1 MTAAA
6 AVQARLAHEARIAR
20 GRVAAWWAMAGALI
34 ATVAV
39 FTFAPAGDA
48 WRPIAAGLLI
58 VAPLVAGLAGWW
70 RGVTLARLEVS
81 AARFEALHPA
91 DNLVITAEWL
101 SRTGHAPLASAV
113 ADAARQR
120 LDAVEPSRGRVIW
133 RPAAGAVGLIV
144 VGLAGLA
151 VSERGGAPIATPA
164 PTARSFAAEVAG
176 ITSIA
181 VTVDGPAYLGG
192 GRQALGDVT
201 RVEVVAGSRITVRA
215 LARGDTL
222 TLARDGGAPAQSEL
236 SGGAVEFAID
246 ASAGGVWTLTP
257 RAGDRAGPS
266 RLLAVTV
273 VPDAPPAV
281 RLVVPGRDRRQ
292 AMPAADLPV
301 RLEATDDHALAALRL
316 RFTKVSG
323 SGESFTFEDR
333 DLPVR
338 ISRPQA
344 TAWVGDAVLPLA
356 TLGLEDGDVVVYR
369 GVAADARPGAPA
381 VESDA
386 FLVEIGPLRDAS
398 TTGGGGE
405 DVDPEDRQ
413 GISQQMVIVKTERLH
428 ARRAQLGDAARLE
441 ASQGLAIEQRMVRAE
456 FVFLMGG
463 EVQDEVEEAA
473 HAHDLV
479 EGRQENQGQAALL
492 QATRAMSR
500 AEARLTAGDTAGAL
514 VAEREALRLLTE
526 AFDRRRFLLRPAPE
540 RARIDPS
547 RRLQGTPP
555 PVEPAARPVAPAVAS
570 AEIEALAALAAALRD
585 AEADPA
591 ASLPALAARVRALG
605 DDASAVAA
613 AEALAAAHDDVSRRQ
628 ALSAARRAVAVATG
642 RQLRPAPAAPA
653 PPAVSAAVA
662 EALRRRGGR

>member
-1 MTAAA
+1 MTAAD
-6 AVQARLAHEARIAR
+6 AVQARLGHEARIAR
-20 GRVAAWWAMAGALI
+20 GRVAAQWAMAGALI
-34 ATVAV
+34 AAAAV
-39 FTFAPAGDA
+39 PAIAMQAGA
-48 WRPIAAGLLI
+48 ARPVAAGVLI
-58 VAPLVAGLAGWW
+58 VAPVVAGLVGWW
-70 RGVTLARLEVS
+70 RGGALSRLEVS
-81 AARFEALHPA
+81 AARFEAAHPA

-101 SRTGHAPLASAV
+101 SRTGEVPLAAAV
-113 ADAARQR
+113 AEAARQR
-120 LDAVEPSRGRVIW
+120 LDAVAPSRGWVIW
-133 RPAAGAVGLIV
+133 RPAAIAVGLLV
-144 VGLAGLA
+144 AGFAGLA
-151 VSERGGAPIATPA
+151 VSERRSASTAAPVPASRSQGAA
-164 PTARSFAAEVAG
+164 VAG
-176 ITSIA
+176 ITALEVS
-181 VTVDGPAYLGG
+181 VDGPAYLGG
-192 GRQALGDVT
+192 GRRVLGDVA
-201 RVEVVAGSRITVRA
+201 RVEVLEGSRISVRVV
-215 LARGDTL
+215 ARGEAL
-222 TLARDGGAPAQSEL
+222 TLARDGVDPVRSAL
-236 SGGAVEFAID
+236 SDGAVGFAID
-246 ASAGGVWTLTP
+246 ASASGVWTVTP
-257 RAGDRAGPS
+257 HAGATAGPS

-281 RLVVPGRDRRQ
+281 RVVVPGRDRRQ
-292 AMPAADLPV
+292 AVPAADLPV
-301 RLEATDDHALAALRL
+301 RLEATDDHALAALRV

-338 ISRPQA
+338 VSRPQT
-344 TAWVGDAVLPLA
+344 TAWIGDAVLPLS

-428 ARRAQLGDAARLE
+428 ARRAQVTEAARLE
-441 ASQGLAIEQRMVRAE
+441 ASQGLAVEQRMVRAE

-514 VAEREALRLLTE
+514 VAEREALRFLTE

-540 RARIDPS
+540 RARIDPT

-555 PVEPAARPVAPAVAS
+555 PVDPTARPVAPAVAPG
-570 AEIEALAALAAALRD
+570 AIEALAALAVALRD
-585 AEADPA
+585 AEADTT
-591 ASLPALAARVRALG
+591 ASLPTLAARVRALG

-613 AEALAAAHDDVSRRQ
+613 AEALAAVHDDVSRRQ
-628 ALSAARRAVAVATG
+628 ALGAARRAVAVATG
-642 RQLRPAPAAPA
+642 RHLRPAPAAPA